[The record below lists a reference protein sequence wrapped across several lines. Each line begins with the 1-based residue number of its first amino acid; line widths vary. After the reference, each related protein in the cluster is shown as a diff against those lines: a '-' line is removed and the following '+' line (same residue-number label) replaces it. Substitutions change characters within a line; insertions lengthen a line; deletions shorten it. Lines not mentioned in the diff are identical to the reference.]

1 MALSPSAAYVRRL
14 RLAAQRLS
22 PGAEAGSAHEA
33 ALAVCGVQAQ
43 DVRAAGLALRS
54 RVLGLTR
61 GDVDAAPL
69 VRTWTVRGT
78 VHLIAEEDRA
88 WLHAL
93 CAPRY
98 GPRFE
103 AMLAKRGGLDIAR
116 EMLEDI
122 GDVLAEEPRGR
133 AALLAELASR
143 GHPDLGLYAVNVL
156 VPWANQQGLV
166 VGLADGRLCAS
177 DPPPAVD
184 FDEALATMARRYLA
198 GYGPAGAEDLAHWS
212 GQPLS
217 VARRALDAAGP
228 FEPASDPPPVPAL
241 KLLAGFDTTMLGH
254 RSRGWLVPPE
264 HDRRILPG
272 GGMLRPVALSR
283 GVGAGTWRHGARGLE
298 VDWFGP
304 PAGARALR
312 AEAEDVARYLGL

>member
-1 MALSPSAAYVRRL
+1 MPDDARLRGL

-22 PGAEAGSAHEA
+22 PGAAACSAHEA

-54 RVLGLTR
+54 RVPGLTR
-61 GDVDAAPL
+61 ADVDAAPL

-103 AMLAKRGGLDIAR
+103 AMLAKRGGLSAAR
-116 EMLEDI
+116 EMLDDI
-122 GDVLAEEPRGR
+122 VDALAEAPRGR
-133 AALLAELASR
+133 AGLLAELASR
-143 GHPDLGLYAVNVL
+143 GHPDLGPHAVNVL
-156 VPWANQQGLV
+156 VPWASQQGLV
-166 VGLADGRLCAS
+166 LGLADGRLRAS
-177 DPPPAVD
+177 DPPAPVD

-198 GYGPAGAEDLAHWS
+198 GYGPACAEDLAHWS

-217 VARRALDAAGP
+217 VARRALEAAGP
-228 FEPASDPPPVPAL
+228 LGPAGEPPPAPGL
-241 KLLAGFDTTMLGH
+241 KLLAAFDTTMLGH
-254 RSRGWLVPPE
+254 RSRGWVVPAE
-264 HDRRILPG
+264 HDGRILPG
-272 GGMLRPVALSR
+272 GGMLRPVVLSR
-283 GVGAGTWRHGARGLE
+283 GVGAGTWRYGANGLE
-298 VDWFGP
+298 VDWFGR
-304 PAGARALR
+304 PAGARGLR
-312 AEAEDVARYLGL
+312 TETAEIARFLGS